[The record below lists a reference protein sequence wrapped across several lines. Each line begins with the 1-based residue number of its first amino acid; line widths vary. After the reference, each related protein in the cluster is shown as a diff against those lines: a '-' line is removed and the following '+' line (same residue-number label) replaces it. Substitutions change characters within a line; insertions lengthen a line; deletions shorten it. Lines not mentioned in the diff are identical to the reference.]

1 MFSYI
6 YRMFACMHARSD
18 LKDFAQKAHILSFF
32 EKHKGKN
39 LLYLSFIHAF
49 EVNHTDRDSTPIN
62 FYRPITPYSSLSPK
76 TS

>member
-1 MFSYI
+1 MY
-6 YRMFACMHARSD
+6 AWMHARSD
-18 LKDFAQKAHILSFF
+18 LNDFAQKDHILSFF
-32 EKHKGKN
+32 EKHKGMN
-39 LLYLSFIHAF
+39 LLTLSFIHAL